1 MATPEV
7 KRERLEQL
15 FSRAD
20 LPREWLEKHFEGAYI
35 EKIQV
40 SLSRK
45 TWTLFLCLKRPV
57 PPHIW
62 KEVESRLGSALG
74 RAAGVSIRLR
84 PAGAD
89 PEQLVRLYWEWIRK
103 KVAED
108 VSAAAAGWM
117 GRAEWRWEKDG
128 MIIVF
133 PHPMMAK
140 MAEQKRLDRVI
151 ASIIREVSGTEIR
164 VTLESR
170 SLEEE
175 QNRFREQQ
183 QAEERKLKEQA
194 LVERESASAP
204 KSAPSI
210 DGDLVIGYAIREEPV
225 PIRRITE
232 EERRVV
238 LKGEVF
244 KSEIRELRS
253 GRTLLTFNLTD
264 FTDSIQ
270 VKMFAR
276 DKEDAALLSRVKDGM
291 WVTVRGAVQ
300 FDNFARELVL
310 IGNDLNEAEPVKRAD
325 NAEEKRVELHLHTAM
340 SNMDGVNDPGE
351 MVKRAAEW
359 GHPAV
364 AITDHGVVQAF
375 PEAHAAAKK
384 HGIKVIYGVEAYL
397 VDDGVPIVMR
407 PAPRNLQEDTYVVFD
422 VETTGLS
429 AVHDTIIELAAVK
442 VRGGEIVDRFSSF
455 ANPRRKL
462 TSTITELTGIT
473 DEMLEGAPEV
483 GEVLQRFLEFVGDSV
498 LVAHN
503 ARFDM
508 GFLQM
513 GVQRL
518 GLDSITN
525 PVIDTLE
532 MARSLYSGLK
542 NYRLNTLCKHFGI
555 ELKQHHRAIHD
566 AEATGHLLWKMVE
579 DCLARK
585 IGRLDQ
591 LNEMTGRRD
600 VSRLRP
606 FHAVLLV
613 RNQTGLKNLYKLISL
628 SHLEYF
634 HRVPRIPRSE
644 LEKYREG
651 LIVGSGCEKGELFE
665 AALQKSPQEAEEI
678 ARFYDYIEIQPVD
691 VNRHLIEKG
700 IVESE
705 ERLRETNR
713 LLVRI
718 GEKLGKPV
726 VATGNAHYLDAWE
739 SLYREILTA
748 NQSGFRR
755 KDPLPPAHFRTTE
768 EMLEEFSYLG
778 EEKAREVVIAAP
790 RSIADQIEELAPFP
804 DGTHTPIIEGADEE
818 LRRICYETAEKIYG
832 SPLPDIVKERL
843 EKELGSIIKH
853 GFAVIYLISHKL
865 VTKSLSDG
873 YLVGSRG
880 SVGSSFVATMSSIT
894 EVNPLPP
901 HYVCPNCKH
910 SEFITDGSVAS
921 GFDLPDKDCPEC
933 GTKMRKD
940 GHDIPFET
948 FLGFEGDK
956 TPDIDLNFSGEYQP
970 RAHKYTEE
978 LFGKD
983 YVYRAGTISTVAE
996 KTAYGFVKKYQEEM
1010 GLTLRNAEIERL
1022 VRGCTGVKRTTG
1034 QHPGGL
1040 MVVPQNRD
1048 VFDFTPIQRPAD
1060 DPKART
1066 VTTHFDYHAISGRL
1080 LKLDILG
1087 HDDPTVIRMLQDLT
1101 GVDPKTIPVDDKKVL
1116 QLFSGTES
1124 LGVTPE
1130 EIGCST
1136 GTLGIP
1142 EFGTRFVRQMLEDT
1156 RPTTFGELVRIS
1168 GLSHGT
1174 DVWLNNAQDLIRS
1187 GTAVLSEVIAT
1198 RDDIMIYLIYKGM
1211 KPKTAFKIM
1220 EKVRKGKGLTEEE
1233 ADEMRKHGVP
1243 DWYID
1248 SCRKIKYMFPKAH
1261 AVAYVLMAV
1270 RIAWFKVYY
1279 PAEYYATYFT
1289 VRADDFDLELVNKG
1303 KEAVNRKIN
1312 EINEKGADASPK
1324 EKGLLT
1330 VLESAREMMARGLTF
1345 RSIDLY
1351 RSEATRFLVDGDA
1364 LLPPFS
1370 SVSGIGTSAAR
1381 NIVKA
1386 REEGDFLSIEDFQKR
1401 SRVSSAVV
1409 EVLERLGCL
1418 RDLPESNQLS
1428 LF

>member
-1 MATPEV
+1 M
-7 KRERLEQL
+7 
-15 FSRAD
+15 
-20 LPREWLEKHFEGAYI
+20 
-35 EKIQV
+35 
-40 SLSRK
+40 
-45 TWTLFLCLKRPV
+45 
-57 PPHIW
+57 
-62 KEVESRLGSALG
+62 
-74 RAAGVSIRLR
+74 
-84 PAGAD
+84 
-89 PEQLVRLYWEWIRK
+89 
-103 KVAED
+103 
-108 VSAAAAGWM
+108 
-117 GRAEWRWEKDG
+117 
-128 MIIVF
+128 
-133 PHPMMAK
+133 
-140 MAEQKRLDRVI
+140 
-151 ASIIREVSGTEIR
+151 
-164 VTLESR
+164 
-170 SLEEE
+170 
-175 QNRFREQQ
+175 
-183 QAEERKLKEQA
+183 
-194 LVERESASAP
+194 
-204 KSAPSI
+204 
-210 DGDLVIGYAIREEPV
+210 
-225 PIRRITE
+225 
-232 EERRVV
+232 
-238 LKGEVF
+238 
-244 KSEIRELRS
+244 
-253 GRTLLTFNLTD
+253 
-264 FTDSIQ
+264 
-270 VKMFAR
+270 
-276 DKEDAALLSRVKDGM
+276 
-291 WVTVRGAVQ
+291 
-300 FDNFARELVL
+300 
-310 IGNDLNEAEPVKRAD
+310 KRAD

-407 PAPRNLQEDTYVVFD
+407 PAPRPLQEDTYVVFD

-483 GEVLQRFLEFVGDSV
+483 GEVLQRFLDFVGDSV

-532 MARSLYSGLK
+532 MARSLYTGLK

-585 IGRLDQ
+585 ISRLDQ

-901 HYVCPNCKH
+901 HYVCPDCKH
-910 SEFITDGSVAS
+910 SQFITDGTVAS
-921 GFDLPDKDCPEC
+921 GFDMPDK
-933 GTKMRKD
+933 
-940 GHDIPFET
+940 
-948 FLGFEGDK
+948 
-956 TPDIDLNFSGEYQP
+956 
-970 RAHKYTEE
+970 
-978 LFGKD
+978 
-983 YVYRAGTISTVAE
+983 
-996 KTAYGFVKKYQEEM
+996 
-1010 GLTLRNAEIERL
+1010 
-1022 VRGCTGVKRTTG
+1022 
-1034 QHPGGL
+1034 
-1040 MVVPQNRD
+1040 
-1048 VFDFTPIQRPAD
+1048 
-1060 DPKART
+1060 
-1066 VTTHFDYHAISGRL
+1066 
-1080 LKLDILG
+1080 
-1087 HDDPTVIRMLQDLT
+1087 
-1101 GVDPKTIPVDDKKVL
+1101 
-1116 QLFSGTES
+1116 
-1124 LGVTPE
+1124 
-1130 EIGCST
+1130 
-1136 GTLGIP
+1136 
-1142 EFGTRFVRQMLEDT
+1142 
-1156 RPTTFGELVRIS
+1156 
-1168 GLSHGT
+1168 
-1174 DVWLNNAQDLIRS
+1174 
-1187 GTAVLSEVIAT
+1187 
-1198 RDDIMIYLIYKGM
+1198 
-1211 KPKTAFKIM
+1211 
-1220 EKVRKGKGLTEEE
+1220 
-1233 ADEMRKHGVP
+1233 
-1243 DWYID
+1243 
-1248 SCRKIKYMFPKAH
+1248 
-1261 AVAYVLMAV
+1261 
-1270 RIAWFKVYY
+1270 
-1279 PAEYYATYFT
+1279 
-1289 VRADDFDLELVNKG
+1289 
-1303 KEAVNRKIN
+1303 
-1312 EINEKGADASPK
+1312 
-1324 EKGLLT
+1324 
-1330 VLESAREMMARGLTF
+1330 
-1345 RSIDLY
+1345 
-1351 RSEATRFLVDGDA
+1351 
-1364 LLPPFS
+1364 
-1370 SVSGIGTSAAR
+1370 
-1381 NIVKA
+1381 
-1386 REEGDFLSIEDFQKR
+1386 
-1401 SRVSSAVV
+1401 
-1409 EVLERLGCL
+1409 
-1418 RDLPESNQLS
+1418 
-1428 LF
+1428 